1 MDDLSQTSILI
12 NDKIEHRLKYLLA
25 RLSTVRE
32 DSQEDDNQTI
42 VNEENDTDQHS
53 DISDFDII
61 ESIKDSNELNEG
73 I

>member
-1 MDDLSQTSILI
+1 MDNLSQTSTLI